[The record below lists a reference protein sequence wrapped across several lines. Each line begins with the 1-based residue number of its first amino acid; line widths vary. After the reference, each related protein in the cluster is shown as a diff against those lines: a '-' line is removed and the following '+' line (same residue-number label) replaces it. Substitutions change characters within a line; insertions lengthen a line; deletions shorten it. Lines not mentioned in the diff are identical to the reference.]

1 MTHATP
7 PRALRTEINLP
18 HAVLAAGA
26 LVAIAILGGAILGG
40 AWAASGKEPSII
52 ANPQGGVWIKQDDTL
67 YLCRASPQGAAPCI
81 NLADGSTVTFADLAR

>member
-26 LVAIAILGGAILGG
+26 LIAIAVLVG
-40 AWAASGKEPSII
+40 AWVASGKEPSII

-67 YLCRASPQGAAPCI
+67 FLCRASQQGAAPCI
-81 NLADGSTVTFADLAR
+81 NLADGTTITFAELDR